1 MKGMI
6 NVSELKSLRY
16 TIHHTGIPVNNPED
30 YDPAKYYNRSGIA
43 YVDTL
48 CDCKTGKGIH
58 YYFDWYN
65 DDGDDS
71 VYCEHIEAEIKA
83 RFNNKFRFCDSCES
97 EIMDKIKE
105 QY

>member
-1 MKGMI
+1 M
-6 NVSELKSLRY
+6 SELKSLRY
-16 TIHHTGIPVNNPED
+16 AIHHTGIPVNNPED
-30 YDPAKYYNRSGIA
+30 YDPAKYYNRSGCA

-48 CDCKTGKGIH
+48 CSCSLGKGIT

-65 DDGDDS
+65 DTDDS
-71 VYCEHIEAEIKA
+71 VYREHIEEEIKA
-83 RFNNKFRFCDSCES
+83 RFNNKCRFCDSCES

>member
-1 MKGMI
+1 M
-6 NVSELKSLRY
+6 SELKSLRY
-16 TIHHTGIPVNNPED
+16 AIHHTGIPVNNPED
-30 YDPAKYYNRSGIA
+30 YDPAKYYNRSGCA

-48 CDCKTGKGIH
+48 CSCSLGKGIT
-58 YYFDWYN
+58 YYFDWY
-65 DDGDDS
+65 DDSDDS
-71 VYCEHIEAEIKA
+71 VYREHIEEEIKA